1 MRIQRLKDGVLWIA
15 ASNDEKVNQIIISAG
30 TWKAVYDLT
39 AVDGWDEEEMLEGK
53 KMKIIKIDKDG
64 VLTIALSEEEME
76 QLRQNAWEAHEIY
89 SKAKRVKA
97 PVKLYETS
105 EKG

>member
-39 AVDGWDEEEMLEGK
+39 SADGFDEEETLEG
-53 KMKIIKIDKDG
+53 
-64 VLTIALSEEEME
+64 E
-76 QLRQNAWEAHEIY
+76 QNANNQ
-89 SKAKRVKA
+89 S
-97 PVKLYETS
+97 
-105 EKG
+105 

>member
-1 MRIQRLKDGVLWIA
+1 
-15 ASNDEKVNQIIISAG
+15 
-30 TWKAVYDLT
+30 
-39 AVDGWDEEEMLEGK
+39 
-53 KMKIIKIDKDG
+53 MKIIKIDKDG

-76 QLRQNAWEAHEIY
+76 ELCKNAWEAHEIY
-89 SKAKRVKA
+89 FKAKRVKA